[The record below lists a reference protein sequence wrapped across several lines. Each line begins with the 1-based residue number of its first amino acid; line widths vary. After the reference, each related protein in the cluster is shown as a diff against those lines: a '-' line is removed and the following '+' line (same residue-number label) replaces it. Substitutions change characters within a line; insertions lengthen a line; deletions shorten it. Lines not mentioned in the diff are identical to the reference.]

1 MKNLEEPRIKYISHK
16 AKGVYANILLDD
28 WFKRTFEELPSSKRL
43 LTLLLQELIP
53 ERRIV
58 DIKYA
63 PQEHTNPNPDK
74 RGIRVDVE
82 ATDADGTRFLV
93 EMQREPQDF
102 FYERAVY
109 NASHCVIRQMEIGE
123 DEYDF
128 PSVYFIGLVDFPLH
142 RDPDR
147 VLYRYSIYEDTDKE
161 LMTDR
166 LHYILLELPNCG
178 RALGPDATVLDNFCF
193 SMHNMQFLEERP
205 ADLRQEI
212 FELLFDAANIATFAP
227 EDRIKYEY
235 AMTTER
241 DIRNQIRYA
250 EKQGLAQ
257 GMEQGMKQGKEQGA
271 LEVARR
277 MLSKNKDIAEIVE
290 FTGLSEEQVRTLM
303 PPQTS
308 A

>member
-1 MKNLEEPRIKYISHK
+1 MKERLAFFVSLGCRVSDHGLEAVPFAPATDAEVEAI
-16 AKGVYANILLDD
+16 
-28 WFKRTFEELPSSKRL
+28 FQKRLGGELPSEAETKQFK
-43 LTLLLQELIP
+43 TALLLALGREYHRLG
-53 ERRIV
+53 V
-58 DIKYA
+58 
-63 PQEHTNPNPDK
+63 
-74 RGIRVDVE
+74 V
-82 ATDADGTRFLV
+82 
-93 EMQREPQDF
+93 MQLHF
-102 FYERAVY
+102 G
-109 NASHCVIRQMEIGE
+109 VIR
-123 DEYDF
+123 DN
-128 PSVYFIGLVDFPLH
+128 S
-142 RDPDR
+142 RR
-147 VLYRYSIYEDTDKE
+147 VF
-161 LMTDR
+161 
-166 LHYILLELPNCG
+166 

-250 EKQGLAQ
+250 EKQG
-257 GMEQGMKQGKEQGA
+257 KEQGA

-303 PPQTS
+303 PPQAS

>member
-1 MKNLEEPRIKYISHK
+1 
-16 AKGVYANILLDD
+16 
-28 WFKRTFEELPSSKRL
+28 
-43 LTLLLQELIP
+43 
-53 ERRIV
+53 
-58 DIKYA
+58 
-63 PQEHTNPNPDK
+63 
-74 RGIRVDVE
+74 
-82 ATDADGTRFLV
+82 
-93 EMQREPQDF
+93 
-102 FYERAVY
+102 
-109 NASHCVIRQMEIGE
+109 MEIGE

-250 EKQGLAQ
+250 EKQG
-257 GMEQGMKQGKEQGA
+257 KEQGA

-303 PPQTS
+303 PPQAS